1 MSLRRVFIYLLRPR
15 WHRKSFRT
23 ATRYPAPTTP
33 EQPDFAHGKF
43 LVFCNLQPTK
53 SACSA
58 ATENGLSGVGQ
69 PLSSVSG
76 RKRYNTLDFASKI
89 VCQQGCS
96 RPYWKPRAE
105 GIFSSGR
112 PSFSSPVYI
121 QTCDR
126 LYILHS
132 PKTQKSHRLHSLI
145 GMKTVEFFVVAVR
158 RPFLF

>member
-58 ATENGLSGVGQ
+58 ATGNGLSGVGQ

-89 VCQQGCS
+89 VCQQGGCAPLLETLRQRGCAPLDTCIFFAQRYPNCRIAVWGVCS
-96 RPYWKPRAE
+96 DNSTDNRD
-105 GIFSSGR
+105 SGKELL
-112 PSFSSPVYI
+112 P
-121 QTCDR
+121 
-126 LYILHS
+126 
-132 PKTQKSHRLHSLI
+132 
-145 GMKTVEFFVVAVR
+145 
-158 RPFLF
+158 

>member
-1 MSLRRVFIYLLRPR
+1 MSLWRVFIYLLRPR

-58 ATENGLSGVGQ
+58 AAETGLSGEGQ

-76 RKRYNTLDFASKI
+76 CKRYNTLDFASKI
-89 VCQQGCS
+89 VCQQGCFS
-96 RPYWKPRAE
+96 PLLETQSQGDIPLWTPH
-105 GIFSSGR
+105 IFFAGWYQNCER
-112 PSFSSPVYI
+112 QFV
-121 QTCDR
+121 TGA
-126 LYILHS
+126 
-132 PKTQKSHRLHSLI
+132 KKKQKEASAPGS
-145 GMKTVEFFVVAVR
+145 
-158 RPFLF
+158 